1 MKLIIGLGNPGKE
14 YQDTRHNIGFC
25 VIDELALAKKVKL
38 MYKST
43 LYSDIGEFEQ
53 DGQTILLAKPQTY
66 MNCSG
71 QAVQAIV
78 QSYKLSLEDILVVLD
93 DIYLPVGYFRIRS
106 TGSAGGHNGLKSVIE
121 CLYRSNFIRIRLGVA
136 PENTPADMA
145 DYVLTPFPGDL
156 ADTAMRLTEQGKEA
170 VKMVCAAGLH
180 AAMNHFN

>member
-1 MKLIIGLGNPGKE
+1 MNLSGE
-14 YQDTRHNIGFC
+14 
-25 VIDELALAKKVKL
+25 AVKL
-38 MYKST
+38 TM
-43 LYSDIGEFEQ
+43 DEF
-53 DGQTILLAKPQTY
+53 
-66 MNCSG
+66 S
-71 QAVQAIV
+71 
-78 QSYKLSLEDILVVLD
+78 LSLEDLIVVCD
-93 DIYLPVGYFRIRS
+93 DMALPMGKIRIRGR
-106 TGSAGGHNGLKSVIE
+106 GSAGGHNGLKSVIE